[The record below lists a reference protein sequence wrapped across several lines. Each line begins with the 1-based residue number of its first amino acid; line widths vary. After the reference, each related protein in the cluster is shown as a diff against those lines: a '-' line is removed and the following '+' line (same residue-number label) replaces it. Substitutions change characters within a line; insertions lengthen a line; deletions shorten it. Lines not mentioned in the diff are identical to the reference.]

1 MITTDRV
8 LRLITNNNTKY
19 FSVKKNKILVTPR
32 GMTFSIFF
40 QLLCQDLYLY
50 STRTLQNRRLDKLT
64 RLQERNKLMT
74 VHEELD
80 NAQAILEKHRNTLCP
95 TEEDCIAE
103 RSTFCIYKKHIR
115 FFIEKV
121 LMNGLLTIEKKG
133 GYTWKNLDNK
143 DGLWREFKGNK
154 LVPIDAESYIE
165 QKTGQAYIKFSPVP
179 NIMI

>member
-32 GMTFSIFF
+32 GITFSIFF

-74 VHEELD
+74 VHLS
-80 NAQAILEKHRNTLCP
+80 N
-95 TEEDCIAE
+95 
-103 RSTFCIYKKHIR
+103 
-115 FFIEKV
+115 
-121 LMNGLLTIEKKG
+121 
-133 GYTWKNLDNK
+133 
-143 DGLWREFKGNK
+143 
-154 LVPIDAESYIE
+154 
-165 QKTGQAYIKFSPVP
+165 
-179 NIMI
+179 